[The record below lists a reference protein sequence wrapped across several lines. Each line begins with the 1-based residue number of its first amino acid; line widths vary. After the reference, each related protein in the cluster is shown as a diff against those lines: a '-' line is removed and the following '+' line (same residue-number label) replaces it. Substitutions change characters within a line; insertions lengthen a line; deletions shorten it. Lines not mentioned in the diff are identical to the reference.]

1 MGKKTET
8 KSKPKSPKSKSKP
21 TKEVKPISPK
31 KEVKEQFTKLF
42 LEYYLGW
49 HDPQCFGNA
58 TMSYLL
64 AKGYDV
70 EQYNELSRPM
80 VYEEEEAI
88 NAEDCETGEVGLAI
102 VKRKVYHP
110 TYSTARNEGWRLMTN
125 DYTRKLKDK
134 MLSER
139 FKDPNHAK
147 NRHQQ
152 LADQN
157 KNLVVATQAN
167 RDILKMTAGLEDK
180 SSINIPQLEALTA
193 KIGGILKPSK

>member
-31 KEVKEQFTKLF
+31 KEIKEQFTKLF

-49 HDPQCFGNA
+49 HEGESFGNA
-58 TMSYLL
+58 TMSFLM
-64 AKGYDV
+64 ARGYDK
-70 EQYNELSRPM
+70 EQYHELCRPM

-110 TYSTARNEGWRLMTN
+110 VYANARTESWRMLTN
-125 DYTRKLKDK
+125 PYTRKLKEV
-134 MLSER
+134 MLAER

-157 KNLVVATQAN
+157 KNLIVARQAN
-167 RDILKMTAGLEDK
+167 TDILKMTAGLEDK